1 MIVTLTHHQLR
12 SIRRQRTFVMFLGSF
27 VLITTMAALLGYS
40 SSRTIVRVYDEA
52 TKLLAE
58 TGQPAPPNPFDVTP
72 SLALLS
78 NMTIY
83 VPFIGAILAV
93 VLGHSTVIDDKALA
107 EISGET
113 SYRPAGPFQAPLRQA
128 GPQRIAYAATPQASG
143 VGPQKVLRIVFPAH
157 VDGAGRY
164 HETSVVQAVVDN
176 GQWLAA
182 TDGHGPALAA
192 TQVLNVSP
200 EILSQLGTPIPPS
213 ASAPVEVPATA
224 PVVAVPPA
232 SAVGA
237 PTAAAVAAARAKA
250 REAAAGKGVP
260 VAARAATPAPAPVGA
275 KPKSNAPEFASG
287 NPANRPASFSPRVED

>member
-1 MIVTLTHHQLR
+1 MSR
-12 SIRRQRTFVMFLGSF
+12 SAIRLPDCPVSQYRPRGRTRRVAIAMATSLVLLAGCTTFGTNIKGSF
-27 VLITTMAALLGYS
+27 ACGAPLGGS
-40 SSRTIVRVYDEA
+40 CA
-52 TKLLAE
+52 
-58 TGQPAPPNPFDVTP
+58 PA
-72 SLALLS
+72 
-78 NMTIY
+78 
-83 VPFIGAILAV
+83 
-93 VLGHSTVIDDKALA
+93 TVIDDKALA

-128 GPQRIAYAATPQASG
+128 APQRIAYAAPAQASG

-213 ASAPVEVPATA
+213 ASAPAQAPATA
-224 PVVAVPPA
+224 PASVAPAPPA
-232 SAVGA
+232 NAVGA
-237 PTAAAVAAARAKA
+237 PSAAAVAAARAKA
-250 REAAAGKGVP
+250 REAAVGKGVP
-260 VAARAATPAPAPVGA
+260 VAARSATPAPAPVAA
-275 KPKSNAPEFASG
+275 KPKGNSPEFASG
-287 NPANRPASFSPRVED
+287 SPANRPASFSPRVED

>member
-1 MIVTLTHHQLR
+1 MSR
-12 SIRRQRTFVMFLGSF
+12 SAIRLPDCPVSQYRPRGRTRRVAIAMATSLVLLAGCTTFGTNIKGSF
-27 VLITTMAALLGYS
+27 ACGAPQGGS
-40 SSRTIVRVYDEA
+40 CA
-52 TKLLAE
+52 
-58 TGQPAPPNPFDVTP
+58 PA
-72 SLALLS
+72 
-78 NMTIY
+78 
-83 VPFIGAILAV
+83 
-93 VLGHSTVIDDKALA
+93 TVIDDKALA

-237 PTAAAVAAARAKA
+237 PTAAVVAAARAKA

>member
-1 MIVTLTHHQLR
+1 MVEGSKVMSR
-12 SIRRQRTFVMFLGSF
+12 SAIRLPDCPVSQYRPRGRTRRVAIAMATSLVLLAGCTTFGTNIKGSF
-27 VLITTMAALLGYS
+27 ACGAPRGGS
-40 SSRTIVRVYDEA
+40 CA
-52 TKLLAE
+52 
-58 TGQPAPPNPFDVTP
+58 PA
-72 SLALLS
+72 
-78 NMTIY
+78 
-83 VPFIGAILAV
+83 
-93 VLGHSTVIDDKALA
+93 TVIDDKALA

-128 GPQRIAYAATPQASG
+128 GPQRIAYAATAQASG